1 MNLFS
6 SSTTTSQ
13 SIELNISNTTTEATP
28 NAIIDYKQK
37 LEDTTIIQVNNE
49 ILLQYIKSDQFSI
62 YTNIEYLIKYSKSIG
77 IHYILCQK
85 LLQFPHSLIQF
96 YIPQLIQILLTIET
110 ESMALEDAILKL
122 SIENPHFALLSFWQ
136 LQALLG
142 DLSNDPK
149 SYGFEVAR
157 RNLNNLQNLLLD
169 FSSDDT
175 PFDDSKKKTEKM
187 RENLGPALVA
197 SSMVACSIGGS
208 EQLLTKIKPLVV
220 SQGKKEKSYVFT
232 VAKTALEKFSKQ
244 SKKKLIQHKQKSM
257 AKYNNHESSNTNA
270 ANKHN
275 NSLSYN
281 TGNVILNEQITRE
294 DLAFRKHRNGQ
305 NSMSQDGEEQISFDM
320 VDQVGKDIST
330 QVLNSTK
337 RFNQKVQQE
346 RLTRSQ
352 SDRAISAKINGKL
365 NKNQENKYSALKKA
379 PYTTDFETKQSSSLS
394 VNNISLTDEQE
405 HEDDSKVLP
414 IPTFDPF
421 EDHEERRSSLRHGA
435 NLINVETSKLSLT
448 KKIKLLK
455 MNYFRCETQFVIAL
469 ESISQR
475 LGKVPKDARLSML
488 RAELALLNRDLPAEV
503 DIPTMLPRN
512 KRGKLHKLVNIVCN
526 EAQVLNSAEKVPYL
540 LFIEYLRDEMD
551 FDPISPS
558 NVELLSEKPSDGSYI
573 FDLANVGDEK
583 KKQQVL
589 MEKSNS
595 TEKESNNSNNN
606 NNKNSH
612 GRKFSIIENYT
623 RGGGGEMDLSDI
635 SMAAIESETAK
646 EYETSQRQRQKNNRH
661 IRNKPSGQLDDLAT
675 QMRISA
681 MMLSQLESSNSNSN
695 RNSGYS
701 NSNNAAEI
709 EHIKK
714 TIIQS
719 MKQAQDQFATT
730 RVDMLFDNE
739 DGEENDSEAGA
750 RKLENDLLTSG
761 IITEELNEDQDMSSS
776 SGGTTTKKKL
786 ISSSSSYLGESWST
800 RKERIR
806 NSSKYGH
813 LENWDLFSVI
823 AKSGD
828 DLRQEAF
835 ACQIILA
842 ISNMW
847 LDSKLELWLKRMK
860 ILITSPTTGLVETIT
875 DAVSVHSIKK
885 ALSLQMVADGTIS
898 KEVVTTKNSQGET
911 VGYVATLKDHFGYCF
926 GSENSYAYKKA
937 QYNFATSL
945 AGYSLICYI
954 LQIKDRHN
962 GNIMIDNEG
971 HLVHIDFGFMLSN
984 SPGSVGFEAAPFKL
998 TFEYVDVLGGLEG
1011 EAFLKF
1017 KELLRDG
1024 FKVLRKNYEQIVS
1037 MCEIMQKESLQPCFQ
1052 LGEQTSIQLKQR
1064 FALHLSSEEEVD
1076 RFVEDY
1082 LIGRSLGSMYTRIY
1096 DQFQLVTQGIYS

>member
-1 MNLFS
+1 MNFFAS
-6 SSTTTSQ
+6 SSATATSK
-13 SIELNISNTTTEATP
+13 SNDLNNNSSDDATSP
-28 NAIIDYKQK
+28 VIDYRQK
-37 LEDTTIIQVNNE
+37 LEDSNTIQVNNGV
-49 ILLQYIKSDQFSI
+49 LLQYINSEQFSI
-62 YTNIEYLIKYSKSIG
+62 YTNIEFLIKYAKSIG

-85 LLQFPHSLIQF
+85 LLLFPHSLIQF

-122 SIENPHFALLSFWQ
+122 SNENPHFALLSFWQ

-169 FSSDDT
+169 FSSSNSTDVKQ
-175 PFDDSKKKTEKM
+175 DSKM

-197 SSMVACSIGGS
+197 SSMVACSIGGG
-208 EQLLTKIKPLVV
+208 EKLLSNVKPLVV
-220 SQGKKEKSYVFT
+220 SQGSKEKSYVFT
-232 VAKTALEKFSKQ
+232 VAKTAFEKLSKQ
-244 SKKKLIQHKQKSM
+244 SKLIMKHKQKSI
-257 AKYNNHESSNTNA
+257 AKHNTHESSKNHT
-270 ANKHN
+270 
-275 NSLSYN
+275 NSLSYDDA
-281 TGNVILNEQITRE
+281 NVILNEHVTRE
-294 DLAFRKHRNGQ
+294 DLDFRKLRNG
-305 NSMSQDGEEQISFDM
+305 NISVNNGEEQISFDM
-320 VDQVGKDIST
+320 VDQVGTEIST
-330 QVLNSTK
+330 QVINSTK

-346 RLTRSQ
+346 RITKLLSEKPILKNYKSESKNIPKSNHVYLNNTIEAHSMPEINVSESPNLTM
-352 SDRAISAKINGKL
+352 SASNDPL
-365 NKNQENKYSALKKA
+365 NNNDIELKEA
-379 PYTTDFETKQSSSLS
+379 VDSSYLA
-394 VNNISLTDEQE
+394 T
-405 HEDDSKVLP
+405 
-414 IPTFDPF
+414 PTFDPF
-421 EDHEERRSSLRHGA
+421 EEHEERRSSLRHGA
-435 NLINVETSKLSLT
+435 NLLNVETSKLSVSM
-448 KKIKLLK
+448 KIKLLK

-475 LGKVPKDARLSML
+475 LGKVPKEARVSML

-503 DIPTMLPRN
+503 DIPLMLPRN
-512 KRGKLHKLVNIVCN
+512 KRGKLHKLVNIVGH

-551 FDPISPS
+551 FDPSS
-558 NVELLSEKPSDGSYI
+558 ETNVELLSEKPSDGSYI
-573 FDLANVGDEK
+573 FDLINVGDEK
-583 KKQQVL
+583 KQDII
-589 MEKSNS
+589 
-595 TEKESNNSNNN
+595 KEGGKNDQRKHLNNN
-606 NNKNSH
+606 
-612 GRKFSIIENYT
+612 RFSIIESYNKA
-623 RGGGGEMDLSDI
+623 GGEMDLGEL
-635 SMAAIESETAK
+635 SMAAIESETTRD
-646 EYETSQRQRQKNNRH
+646 YQSSKNTRSKKSNH

-681 MMLSQLESSNSNSN
+681 MMLSQLESSNGNSN
-695 RNSGYS
+695 KGNSYN

-709 EHIKK
+709 AHIRS
-714 TIIQS
+714 TIVQS

-730 RVDMLFDNE
+730 KVDMLFDE
-739 DGEENDSEAGA
+739 DDEENDTEAGA

-761 IITEELNEDQDMSSS
+761 VIAEEVNTSSNITK
-776 SGGTTTKKKL
+776 T
-786 ISSSSSYLGESWST
+786 SSSYLGESWAT

-842 ISNMW
+842 TSNMW
-847 LDSKLELWLKRMK
+847 LDAKLELWLKRMK

-898 KEVVTTKNSQGET
+898 KEEAMTKNSQGES

-998 TFEYVDVLGGLEG
+998 TFEYIDVLGGLEG
-1011 EAFLKF
+1011 EAYLKF
-1017 KELLRDG
+1017 KELLKDG
-1024 FKVLRKNYEQIVS
+1024 FKVLRKNHEQIVS

-1064 FALHLSSEEEVD
+1064 FALYLSSEEEVD
-1076 RFVEDY
+1076 RYVEDY

-1096 DQFQLVTQGIYS
+1096 DQFQLLTQGIYS